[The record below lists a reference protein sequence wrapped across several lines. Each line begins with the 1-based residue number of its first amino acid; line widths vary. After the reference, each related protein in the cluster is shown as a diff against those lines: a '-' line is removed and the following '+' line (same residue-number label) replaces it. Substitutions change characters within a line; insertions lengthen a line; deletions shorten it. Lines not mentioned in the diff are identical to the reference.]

1 MCPSNEQPGNLAALS
16 PVTGATH
23 FRLALAHLESS
34 SSPTAQL
41 VSGDCP
47 PGARLAVMSGSFNP
61 PTRAHLGLA
70 QAALATGQF
79 DRLLLALAVRT
90 VNKEQVVGAT
100 LAERCA
106 MLAALVRDE
115 PRLAAVVT
123 NRGLYVEQAQAI
135 QVAFAPRDLAFIVG
149 FDKIVQIVDPRY
161 YADRDAALR
170 ELFARARFLVAPR
183 DGGGREELDR
193 LFQQPEQRDY
203 AGRVQ
208 FLALTHMEQQELSL
222 SSTQVRERL
231 ACGDDVSWA
240 VPAAVAPLLARIAGY
255 AGEQPSGH

>member
-1 MCPSNEQPGNLAALS
+1 MDLLDPSGPPQ
-16 PVTGATH
+16 V
-23 FRLALAHLESS
+23 RL
-34 SSPTAQL
+34 L
-41 VSGDCP
+41 VGDCP
-47 PGARLAVMSGSFNP
+47 PDARLAVMSGSFNP

-79 DRLLLALAVRT
+79 DRLCFALAVRT
-90 VNKEQVVGAT
+90 VNKEQIVGAT

-115 PRLAAVVT
+115 PRLAAAVT

-135 QVAFAPRDLAFIVG
+135 QAAFAPRDLAFVVG

-170 ELFARARFLVAPR
+170 DLFARARFLVAPR
-183 DGGGREELDR
+183 DGGGREELER
-193 LFQQPEQRDY
+193 LFQQPGQRDY

-208 FLALTHMEQQELSL
+208 FLALTDMEQLELGL
-222 SSTQVRERL
+222 SSTRVRELL
-231 ACGDDVSWA
+231 ARGEDVSWA
-240 VPAAVAPLLARIAGY
+240 VPAAVAPLLPPIAGY
-255 AGEQPSGH
+255 AGARPPAQ